1 MTPGGGSSLP
11 SKPWGIPRPRL
22 GGTWLPINTLRCPQ
36 VGSLG
41 AQGKQQIWRNR
52 RFSPSPAARG
62 PFLDGWRSHFAQ
74 GFCPLTCGH
83 SVSGLVAQD
92 SVALCEQPVLKNH
105 PRTEGFLGASHPSL
119 WFTCFQTDH
128 LRTISKWDN
137 NHPAG
142 ATAQS
147 RAEIRSQAMR

>member
-22 GGTWLPINTLRCPQ
+22 GGHLAPHKHPPVPPGW
-36 VGSLG
+36 VSGSPREAANLEESP
-41 AQGKQQIWRNR
+41 
-52 RFSPSPAARG
+52 FFPSPAARG